1 VGGDD
6 GDAVG
11 ALDGSVERQRREA
24 VLGQKRSVDRR
35 STRIRFS
42 SSGDDGAKERRP
54 ASTCATGTRSFAAA
68 SAPTSVELVSPKTTT
83 AYRLLFQKRGLDRR
97 EQVAGLLAVRA
108 RARLQLVGRGG
119 RSNSGPWSGAG

>member
-83 AYRLLFQKRGLDRR
+83 ASGCSFRSAASI
-97 EQVAGLLAVRA
+97 AGSRWPVSSPC
-108 RARLQLVGRGG
+108 VPEPD
-119 RSNSGPWSGAG
+119 SSW

>member
-1 VGGDD
+1 LGGDD

-11 ALDGSVERQRREA
+11 ALDGSVERQRPEA

-54 ASTCATGTRSFAAA
+54 ASTCATGTRSFRGRERAHERGVGV
-68 SAPTSVELVSPKTTT
+68 PEDDDGI
-83 AYRLLFQKRGLDRR
+83 RLLFQKRGLDRR